1 MGPRTELTLRRQRDE
16 RICKDGL
23 PDRSGWLGV
32 ALGGNKLRGAK
43 ARDPLLFPHKRV
55 LHHRL
60 SQGRDKCSRWPAFKI
75 GTA

>member
-1 MGPRTELTLRRQRDE
+1 MGPRTELTLRRQRE
-16 RICKDGL
+16 KRICKDGL

-32 ALGGNKLRGAK
+32 AHGRNKLRGAK
-43 ARDPLLFPHKRV
+43 AREPLPFPQEGV

-60 SQGRDKCSRWPAFKI
+60 SPGQDKCSRWPAFRI